1 MEALL
6 HINNKTSNNFF
17 MVFLSCRDLTQY
29 LLYNLNNENVR
40 KNIATE
46 FQELLINTIQV
57 AIC

>member
-1 MEALL
+1 
-6 HINNKTSNNFF
+6 